1 MITRGPSGFDPQV
14 TMDTPQRIF
23 LVGYRGTGKTTVGR
37 LVADALGWAFVDADA
52 RIEAEAGKTIAD
64 IFAAEGEAGFRDR
77 EAAVLA
83 ALCGG
88 PDPVVV
94 ATGGGVV
101 VRPANRE
108 LLTASGFV
116 AWLTAP
122 PALLWERIRADAT
135 TAARRPN
142 LTSAGGVEEV
152 ERLLAVR
159 EPLYREVARVAVPTA
174 GRSPADVAAA
184 ILAAW
189 TSSSSPR

>member
-1 MITRGPSGFDPQV
+1 
-14 TMDTPQRIF
+14 MDTPQRIF

-37 LVADALGWAFVDADA
+37 LVADALGWAFADADA
-52 RIEAEAGKTIAD
+52 LIEADAGMTIAD
-64 IFAAEGEAGFRDR
+64 IFAAEGEAGFRNR

-83 ALCGG
+83 DLCGG
-88 PDPVVV
+88 PDRVVG

-101 VRPANRE
+101 LRPANRE

-122 PALLWERIRADAT
+122 PDLLWERIQADAT

-142 LTSAGGVEEV
+142 LTAAGGAEEV

-159 EPLYREVARVAVPTA
+159 EPLYRTVANTTVPTQ

-184 ILAAW
+184 ILSAW
-189 TSSSSPR
+189 TSSSCSP